1 MAFLIE
7 EVKEILIALR
17 SNENYHKD
25 KIKFHQERLKHLEK
39 DINMYHN
46 KISKA
51 IGRRQDL

>member
-17 SNENYHKD
+17 SGENYHKD

-39 DINMYHN
+39 DINMYQS
-46 KISKA
+46 KINSA
-51 IGRRQDL
+51 IGRRHDL